1 LQNSFPDLRNKR
13 TGNAVMKNFT
23 TRRLEEEITQWFH
36 SMRYYDT
43 IAPIDAV
50 TMLCD
55 EFFEFVKQQELPLIG
70 SEDRIWQSMCEATCT
85 LRKAYLHTSPRIITK
100 KYYSFRP
107 KDWKEEYEVYWKA
120 ILEYLFSMEVLESFV
135 KCIPKGTW
143 EETVRDWRGTI
154 VMFLPEYIQPSL
166 EVLERFGY
174 IAREKEEWII
184 CDDEESTAIDAGV

>member
-1 LQNSFPDLRNKR
+1 
-13 TGNAVMKNFT
+13 MKNFA
-23 TRRLEEEITQWFH
+23 TRQLEEGITQWFH
-36 SMRYYDT
+36 SKRWYDT

-55 EFFEFVKQQELPLIG
+55 EFFEFVKRQELPLIG
-70 SEDRIWQSMCEATCT
+70 SEDRIWQSMCEATCI
-85 LRKAYLHTSPRIITK
+85 LRKAQLYTSPRIITK

-120 ILEYLFSMEVLESFV
+120 ILEYLFPMDVLESFV
-135 KCIPKGTW
+135 EFIPKGTW

-154 VMFLPEYIQPSL
+154 VAFLPEYIQPSL

-174 IAREKEEWII
+174 ISREQEEWVTNE
-184 CDDEESTAIDAGV
+184 DDELSGDKTVVDA